1 MDDLKNIV
9 WECAVWNDWSV
20 QETGD
25 LFYDFIA
32 RGQIERGGE
41 NCEWRLKIASDW
53 LEFRARAIVLPP
65 SQSLDLLRGPME
77 GLEPRKSLRQRFKR
91 GEDAPQS
98 RLTVYYLPTEDENE
112 IENSQVCVG
121 ELILHDDN
129 LTRAGWHLLTFD
141 LDPYEAH
148 RIFDRDCEDFLRLH
162 LAREASEEAELETE
176 MTLNEDGLRLFLRA
190 PVKSAGDLK
199 LAVAWGL
206 KIAKNV
212 GT

>member
-32 RGQIERGGE
+32 RGSMERRGE
-41 NCEWRLKIASDW
+41 TCEWRLKIASDW

-77 GLEPRKSLRQRFKR
+77 GLEPRKSLRQRLKR
-91 GEDAPQS
+91 GEADPQS
-98 RLTVYYLPTEDENE
+98 RLTVYYLPSENDDPTQ
-112 IENSQVCVG
+112 SQVCVG
-121 ELILHDDN
+121 ELILHDDA
-129 LTRAGWHLLTFD
+129 LTGAGWHLLTFD

-148 RIFDRDCEDFLRLH
+148 RIFDRDCEEFLRLH
-162 LAREASEEAELETE
+162 LAREVGPDAELETE

-190 PVKSAGDLK
+190 PVKNAQDLK

-206 KIAKNV
+206 KIAENV
-212 GT
+212 GF